1 MATVSTLA
9 PNLDRQLSNRGSFL
23 SVATRVLLRTGVNIR
38 EPKPQQDGDEAAVS
52 QVRAALAAMGF
63 QT

>member
-9 PNLDRQLSNRGSFL
+9 ANLERQLSNRGSFL